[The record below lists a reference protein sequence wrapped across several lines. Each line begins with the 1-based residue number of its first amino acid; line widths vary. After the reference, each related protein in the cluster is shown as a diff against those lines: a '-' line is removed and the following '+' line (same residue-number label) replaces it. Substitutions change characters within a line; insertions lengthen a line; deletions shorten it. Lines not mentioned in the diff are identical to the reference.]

1 MLSHLFCWIC
11 FAANAFPFFRQ
22 PYYTGCTCFAIAL
35 VAASIDTVKR
45 FSVIHIKMWLKD
57 ITTCSLC
64 IFDTKWIS
72 SKGKKNTTNGKKER
86 KKIRCM
92 KCWLL
97 HMCLILWGFNNHI
110 NSYQIL
116 CGTSFECL
124 SCWQWA
130 KDTNTLLGTVPI
142 GLVIGHQNPV
152 RMSFFPLGYVFF
164 QLRLFLT
171 PSFSSTFFSQLRLFS
186 VLSLFPFSSVFF
198 PLCSALSFF
207 STSFFLSLCL
217 CIAAL

>member
-1 MLSHLFCWIC
+1 MAQRYNYLLAMHFRYQMD
-11 FAANAFPFFRQ
+11 FF
-22 PYYTGCTCFAIAL
+22 
-35 VAASIDTVKR
+35 KR
-45 FSVIHIKMWLKD
+45 KKIYD
-57 ITTCSLC
+57 
-64 IFDTKWIS
+64 KWK
-72 SKGKKNTTNGKKER
+72 KGKK

-116 CGTSFECL
+116 CGTSFECF

-152 RMSFFPLGYVFF
+152 CMSFFSHVSVIFQFCLFF
-164 QLRLFLT
+164 LSVL
-171 PSFSSTFFSQLRLFS
+171 FSSLS
-186 VLSLFPFSSVFF
+186 VPH
-198 PLCSALSFF
+198 CHFF

>member
-1 MLSHLFCWIC
+1 MHFRYQMD
-11 FAANAFPFFRQ
+11 FF
-22 PYYTGCTCFAIAL
+22 
-35 VAASIDTVKR
+35 KR
-45 FSVIHIKMWLKD
+45 
-57 ITTCSLC
+57 
-64 IFDTKWIS
+64 
-72 SKGKKNTTNGKKER
+72 KKNTTNGKKER

-97 HMCLILWGFNNHI
+97 HMCSILWGFNNHI

-152 RMSFFPLGYVFF
+152 RMSFFPLGSVF
-164 QLRLFLT
+164 
-171 PSFSSTFFSQLRLFS
+171 
-186 VLSLFPFSSVFF
+186 FSSVFF
-198 PLCSALSFF
+198 WLRLFPVRFFPSSVSFQFCLFFLSVLFSSLSVPHCLYF

>member
-1 MLSHLFCWIC
+1 
-11 FAANAFPFFRQ
+11 
-22 PYYTGCTCFAIAL
+22 
-35 VAASIDTVKR
+35 
-45 FSVIHIKMWLKD
+45 
-57 ITTCSLC
+57 
-64 IFDTKWIS
+64 
-72 SKGKKNTTNGKKER
+72 
-86 KKIRCM
+86 M

-116 CGTSFECL
+116 CGTSFECF

-152 RMSFFPLGYVFF
+152 RMSFFPLGSVFFSSVFFWLRLFSAPSFSSYVFF
-164 QLRLFLT
+164 QLSL
-171 PSFSSTFFSQLRLFS
+171 SSI
-186 VLSLFPFSSVFF
+186 LSLFPFSSVLF